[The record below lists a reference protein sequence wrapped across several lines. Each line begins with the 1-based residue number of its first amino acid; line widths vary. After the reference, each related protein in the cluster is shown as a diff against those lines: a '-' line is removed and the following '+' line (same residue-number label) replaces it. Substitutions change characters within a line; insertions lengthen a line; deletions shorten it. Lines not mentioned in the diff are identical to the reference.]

1 MNEEETFEDFWLEVC
16 SLANELGVEVS
27 YVEEEF
33 IIDGELIRP
42 TKFEQR

>member
-1 MNEEETFEDFWLEVC
+1 MNDEETFEEFWLGVC
-16 SLANELGVEVS
+16 ELANELGVDVA